1 MHIKLFFTYLLTSTT
16 VFTSILP
23 AYAEPNTWIDRGILS
38 RDHRAYCSDIVAQ
51 NVQTDVMSF
60 SQNDIGSQS
69 SSNSNSRMQSY
80 NRTSNKGGKGRF
92 KLGPLSM
99 GGGRQR
105 SQNYARR
112 TANQSNSS
120 FNRSQDQSF
129 QYSHDRTI
137 TTSSTAGKNC
147 DAFVQGAAHIEAA
160 SINAETNRK
169 AIEAKER
176 VRLEEIETQA
186 QMAIFEHYMQGW

>member
-1 MHIKLFFTYLLTSTT
+1 
-16 VFTSILP
+16 
-23 AYAEPNTWIDRGILS
+23 
-38 RDHRAYCSDIVAQ
+38 
-51 NVQTDVMSF
+51 MSV

-69 SSNSNSRMQSY
+69 SSNSNSRMQSS
-80 NRTSNKGGKGRF
+80 NSTTNKGGKGRL
-92 KLGPLSM
+92 KLGRFSI

-105 SQNYARR
+105 SQNHAQR

-120 FNRSQDQSF
+120 FNSSQDKSF
-129 QYSHDRTI
+129 QFSYDRTT
-137 TTSSTAGKNC
+137 TTSSTVGKNC

-186 QMAIFEHYMQGW
+186 QMAIFEKNMQGW

>member
-1 MHIKLFFTYLLTSTT
+1 MRIKLFFTYLLTSTT

-23 AYAEPNTWIDRGILS
+23 AYAQPNTWIDRGTLS

-51 NVQTDVMSF
+51 DVQNDVVSF

-69 SSNSNSRMQSY
+69 SSNSRSRMQSS
-80 NRTSNKGGKGRF
+80 NRTTNKGGKGRL
-92 KLGPLSM
+92 KLGRFSI

-105 SQNYARR
+105 SQNHARR

-120 FNRSQDQSF
+120 SNSSQDHSF

-147 DAFVQGAAHIEAA
+147 DAFVQGAAHIEAT

-176 VRLEEIETQA
+176 VRLEEIEAQK
-186 QMAIFEHYMQGW
+186 QMAIFEHHMQGW